1 MVRGLNNAHIL
12 RFGTSIKGYSTIH
25 GDLIDLYT
33 GNYMYHF
40 LKDCALP
47 LSKTY
52 LGNFNFAASQSLLL
66 DLSVYK
72 KYFTEGTL
80 DVYQTL
86 RKKTIFLPTTNRADN
101 LGVPFFEWYKSWF
114 NLDQFKIFR
123 HFYFHLD
130 TDTPSRVNLFQI
142 AKNSFPHSSMLLD
155 DIDWVTLCD
164 SLTFSTID
172 FVENQDRLLLS
183 SVNPDIWSKIYTLE
197 QAMFRYYQPTTGVI
211 GFWTPADL
219 FLNYEI
225 QRIASLLEKK
235 PEEVLAIFSSWLS
248 PISPPNTLFF
258 NYINT
263 ESYDW
268 NQWPMS

>member
-1 MVRGLNNAHIL
+1 
-12 RFGTSIKGYSTIH
+12 
-25 GDLIDLYT
+25 
-33 GNYMYHF
+33 MYPF

-52 LGNFNFAASQSLLL
+52 FGNFNFAASQSLLL

-86 RKKTIFLPTTNRADN
+86 RKKPSFFTYYWQSWQLGCSIFWVIQR
-101 LGVPFFEWYKSWF
+101 F

-164 SLTFSTID
+164 SLAFSTID

-183 SVNPDIWSKIYTLE
+183 FVNPDIWSKIYTPE

-219 FLNYEI
+219 VLNYEI

-248 PISPPNTLFF
+248 PISPPNPLFF

-268 NQWPMS
+268 NQWPMA